1 MPARVI
7 AAVGAGLAWSAVLV
21 VPPGEA
27 ATARPSASPSAGS
40 GLGSTGSGP
49 GFVVLAVVLVAALLF
64 SAWRLRR
71 NR

>member
-1 MPARVI
+1 MMFVTAWF
-7 AAVGAGLAWSAVLV
+7 AALAQPVL
-21 VPPGEA
+21 A
-27 ATARPSASPSAGS
+27 ATRSPSPSPRS

-49 GFVVLAVVLVAALLF
+49 GFVLLALLLIGALLF

>member
-1 MPARVI
+1 MPGRVI
-7 AAVGAGLAWSAVLV
+7 ATAAAWWLLVGTPAGAASA
-21 VPPGEA
+21 
-27 ATARPSASPSAGS
+27 TPSASPRS

-71 NR
+71 DR